1 MKGKLKEKDYDNINI
16 YPDGIVNYRKIDNLL
31 SEWLPKRWQSIIG
44 EKFGISSTHVSNIR
58 NFRSPSLKVL
68 SAIVGMAV
76 DNKKEVEKQGEQLN
90 NF

>member
-44 EKFGISSTHVSNIR
+44 ELEEGNRQFVRSYPLKLSISQYQSNKTSYINLIIYNYLFYNR
-58 NFRSPSLKVL
+58 Q
-68 SAIVGMAV
+68 G
-76 DNKKEVEKQGEQLN
+76 KKLA
-90 NF
+90 